1 MKFYILSWIVL
12 GALAGW
18 VTGRVL
24 KDNQHGPWFY
34 SVVGVAGALA
44 GGFLMYYGAIPGHFE
59 VVSTTLSAIF
69 GAVVL
74 TGITGYLNGRKR
86 YA

>member
-1 MKFYILSWIVL
+1 LKLYILSWIVL
-12 GALAGW
+12 GGLAGW
-18 VTGRVL
+18 ITGRVL
-24 KDNQHGPWFY
+24 KGNQRGPWFDL
-34 SVVGVAGALA
+34 STGVAGALA

-59 VVSTTLSAIF
+59 VVSTTLSAVF

-74 TGITGYLNGRKR
+74 TAISGYVDGRKR